1 MSLRQSGHIHSV
13 LFCIFILSVIVA
25 FSGCRSLPGVELG
38 ECEKISYN
46 EFAGNF
52 QFDFGD
58 ILRYRYSL
66 HCKDIDLICSG
77 VTQKTSD
84 NEVKIAGIS
93 DSGLTL
99 YLAKWQGGRFEVL
112 KNNMNMSDSFLKR
125 SVLSDLLLPYRHFPA
140 EADCIRRNTVDG
152 SLWLKTQDN
161 WHRGLGCFV
170 LIDNQPGWSGLREN
184 KIHFKA
190 FTLTGNDKTPTS
202 LTIENYKEGYSAT
215 IRYSKESFGN

>member
-1 MSLRQSGHIHSV
+1 MSLRQSVHIHSV
-13 LFCIFILSVIVA
+13 RFCTFILSAIVA

-38 ECEKISYN
+38 ECEKISYE
-46 EFAGNF
+46 EFSGNF

-66 HCKDIDLICSG
+66 QCKGTELLCSG
-77 VTQKTSD
+77 VTQKTID
-84 NEVKIAGIS
+84 NEVKIAGLS

-99 YLAKWQGGRFEVL
+99 YLAKWQDGQFEVL

-140 EADCIRRNTVDG
+140 QADCIRRNTVDG

-161 WHRGLGCFV
+161 WYRGSGCFV
-170 LIDNQPGWSGLREN
+170 LIDNQPGWSCLSQG

-190 FTLTGNDKTPTS
+190 FASTGDSKNPTS
-202 LTIENYKEGYSAT
+202 ITIENYKENYQAT